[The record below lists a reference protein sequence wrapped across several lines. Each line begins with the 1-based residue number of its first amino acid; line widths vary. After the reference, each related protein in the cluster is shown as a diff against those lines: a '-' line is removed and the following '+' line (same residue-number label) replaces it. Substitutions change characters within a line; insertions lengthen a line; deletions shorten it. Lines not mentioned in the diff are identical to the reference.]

1 VSSVE
6 EEKTAEVA
14 PEAVEAFTED
24 PEAPEA
30 LTEASGEAEEGKQS
44 LGNTVE
50 DFKRKAG
57 ETKSHT
63 EDTTS
68 KESKKPSAAKSK
80 TAGVKAKIPSAKATK
95 VAKSKEVADNLGDG
109 EQLCDAG
116 KVTEAAHTT
125 IKVNDAEVAIIEA
138 IEINEVRRLWS
149 TVEVTEHRG
158 DCQNQGRGRRGRGF
172 DEVGGN
178 HKDDGIACEGCGG
191 CKRAAGRDV

>member
-1 VSSVE
+1 
-6 EEKTAEVA
+6 
-14 PEAVEAFTED
+14 
-24 PEAPEA
+24 
-30 LTEASGEAEEGKQS
+30 L
-44 LGNTVE
+44 
-50 DFKRKAG
+50 
-57 ETKSHT
+57 
-63 EDTTS
+63 
-68 KESKKPSAAKSK
+68 KKPAKASKALAAR
-80 TAGVKAKIPSAKATK
+80 AKAKTPSAKATK
-95 VAKSKEVADNLGDG
+95 VTKPKVAAPAKKAATPATAKPVAGRKPPTVREAVTPKKVGEDIAKETAKEVADNLGDG